1 VIVRRPPAP
10 RSEIITRVN
19 VTPIIDVALVLVIIL
34 LVTAPMLS
42 IADLPVD
49 LPQAH
54 TREAEDERN
63 LSVTLGSDGQLAIDK
78 EIIRPDQLRARLG
91 ARLAEPGN
99 AHVLVVIRADSGT
112 PYSQVRGLLREA
124 KEAGAERLAIATRQN
139 MGVSP

>member
-1 VIVRRPPAP
+1 VTVRRPAP
-10 RSEIITRVN
+10 RTDIITRVN

-63 LSVTLGSDGQLAIDK
+63 LSITLGSDGQLAVDEDIVRREDL
-78 EIIRPDQLRARLG
+78 EQHLATRLK
-91 ARLAEPGN
+91 EPGN
-99 AHVLVVIRADSGT
+99 AHVLVVIRADSGA
-112 PYSQVRGLLREA
+112 PYAEVRSLLRDA
-124 KEAGAERLAIATRQN
+124 KAAGAERLAIATRQKRA
-139 MGVSP
+139 VTP